1 MEMSN
6 AEVMGGCFNI
16 STGEMILLE
25 DVFSILPLA
34 QDRSISLEGIA
45 LQLVLGRISR
55 GEDAKRGL
63 EFSFSRD
70 I

>member
-25 DVFSILPLA
+25 DVFSMLPLA
-34 QDRSISLEGIA
+34 QDRSISLEE
-45 LQLVLGRISR
+45 LVLGRISR